1 LSGDTSG
8 RIAYSGIRLQ
18 KRMILLSQFLKFG
31 LALAALATLTG
42 CAPDYSPDTYNAGA
56 VQQANK
62 ADPGVVV
69 GFRQVSI
76 SAAGTV
82 GAVTG
87 GAAGGILGAQAGPT
101 SAASALGAVGGGVV
115 GSLLGTS
122 IEHATADTIGWEYI
136 VQKPN
141 GDLLSVTQR
150 EPTPIPL
157 GQKVLVIAGN
167 QARII
172 PDYRVITELPTPAK
186 DKPEEKAKAEE
197 KAKPAA
203 APEAPAEPTPT
214 VVAAPAAPAVPVIAA
229 TPLAPPDATGTP
241 IPPAPAEIA
250 PAPTALSSSSQTH
263 APAPI
268 DPAPIPVAP
277 EGSALSPEPAAPP
290 S

>member
-1 LSGDTSG
+1 
-8 RIAYSGIRLQ
+8 
-18 KRMILLSQFLKFG
+18 MILLSQSLKYG
-31 LALAALATLTG
+31 LAFVTLAALAG
-42 CAPDYSPDTYNAGA
+42 CAPDYSPNTYSAGA

-87 GAAGGILGAQAGPT
+87 GAAGGILGSQAGPT

-115 GSLLGTS
+115 GSLLGTG

-150 EPTPIPL
+150 EPVPIPL

-172 PDYRVITELPTPAK
+172 PDYRVITELPSPAKDKEK

-203 APEAPAEPTPT
+203 AEPPAEPAAAAASP
-214 VVAAPAAPAVPVIAA
+214 APASPAPTPPAIAA
-229 TPLAPPDATGTP
+229 TPLPPPDATGAPTP
-241 IPPAPAEIA
+241 LAPAAEPPPASPPAVSSWDSHA
-250 PAPTALSSSSQTH
+250 PTPVPVNPAPSDGAT
-263 APAPI
+263 P
-268 DPAPIPVAP
+268 
-277 EGSALSPEPAAPP
+277 PEPP
-290 S
+290 SQ

>member
-1 LSGDTSG
+1 LSHFPK
-8 RIAYSGIRLQ
+8 L
-18 KRMILLSQFLKFG
+18 G
-31 LALAALATLTG
+31 LAFVTLAALTG
-42 CAPDYSPDTYNAGA
+42 CAPDYSPNTYNAAA

-62 ADPGVVV
+62 VDSAIVV

-87 GAAGGILGAQAGPT
+87 GAAGGILGSQVGPT
-101 SAASALGAVGGGVV
+101 NTASALGAVGGGIV

-150 EPTPIPL
+150 EPQPLPI

-172 PDYRVITELPTPAK
+172 PDTRTIPDPPPK
-186 DKPEEKAKAEE
+186 DAEKAKQAE
-197 KAKPAA
+197 KAKPAVSATPAVLPPA
-203 APEAPAEPTPT
+203 ATTVEPLPPPAP
-214 VVAAPAAPAVPVIAA
+214 PAAPPEATQAP
-229 TPLAPPDATGTP
+229 TPLAPEPAT
-241 IPPAPAEIA
+241 PA
-250 PAPTALSSSSQTH
+250 
-263 APAPI
+263 
-268 DPAPIPVAP
+268 VAP
-277 EGSALSPEPAAPP
+277 EPTTPSAPATPKSEEDGLPPELLE
-290 S
+290 